1 MLKHKR
7 FVKIVSALL
16 AFAFI
21 FSNLTINTNAH
32 GLGNVDSAGTGDVG
46 N

>member
-1 MLKHKR
+1 MFKHKR
-7 FVKIVSALL
+7 SVKIVSALL